1 MKINILSLFPEMF
14 TGPLH
19 ESIVGKAI
27 EKTLIEV
34 QVVNFRDYT
43 TNRQKHVDD
52 YPYGGGAGMLLQAQP
67 IFSALD
73 SLEKKDGQLGRV
85 ILLDPAGKKFD
96 QSLAEE
102 FSQEKSLTFIC
113 GHYEGYDERIRT
125 RITDEASLGDF
136 VMTGGEI
143 AAMAMI
149 DATVRLLPGVLGN
162 QASAPVDSFS
172 RGLTGLLEYPQYTR
186 PADFQGL
193 KVPDVLL
200 SGNHQKIAEWRQKA
214 ALLRTYQRRPDLLKK
229 IELNSQQNQWLR
241 EFSKRVD

>member
-162 QASAPVDSFS
+162 QASAPADSFS

-229 IELNSQQNQWLR
+229 IGLNSQQHQWLR

>member
-162 QASAPVDSFS
+162 QASAPADSFS

>member
-27 EKTLIEV
+27 EKNLIEV

-43 TNRQKHVDD
+43 TSRQKHVDD

-73 SLEKKDGQLGRV
+73 SLEKKAGQSGRV

-162 QASAPVDSFS
+162 QASAPADSFS

-229 IELNSQQNQWLR
+229 IKLNSQQHQWLR